1 MCRIVRPVGGVKVVR
16 SAATRPASSVRR
28 AGPTGDTAA
37 STQHPGVQAG
47 PEPSVLLVCVQVGPV
62 PPEALSALSERYA
75 EGRNGKRIS
84 SQNTSSASTASVV
97 STAST
102 GTPDRSA
109 RACAQEVERGGPA
122 SSRAAVAPPP
132 PPPRRLSLSR
142 PKKEHIDT
150 NYQLG
155 QQVRQPTNQRSAGQQ
170 LRRRGSSLCS
180 VLCVY
185 VAVGA
190 GHDGHGQGGSPQ
202 GTHTYTHRTT
212 PTTRHTPTAHNAAS
226 TPGTWGAALR
236 GGRSVANETWGG
248 GGLCVCCLFLC
259 WYMSVCADSLCC
271 VVLCCVCSRAVR
283 RWL

>member
-1 MCRIVRPVGGVKVVR
+1 MGALGGGGCFCVVCRIVRPVGGVKVVR

-28 AGPTGDTAA
+28 AGLTGDTAA
-37 STQHPGVQAG
+37 STQHTGVQAG

-155 QQVRQPTNQRSAGQQ
+155 QQVRQPTNQRSARQQ
-170 LRRRGSSLCS
+170 LRRRGSSRCS
-180 VLCVY
+180 VLCCVWQL
-185 VAVGA
+185 
-190 GHDGHGQGGSPQ
+190 GQGTTATVREAVHKVHTHTHIGPHQ
-202 GTHTYTHRTT
+202 LHGTHPQHTT
-212 PTTRHTPTAHNAAS
+212 PPLHLAH
-226 TPGTWGAALR
+226 GA
-236 GGRSVANETWGG
+236 
-248 GGLCVCCLFLC
+248 
-259 WYMSVCADSLCC
+259 
-271 VVLCCVCSRAVR
+271 R
-283 RWL
+283 R